1 MKNIVYLVLIVF
13 LYSCE
18 EANPDDGFYIK
29 KDYVEYCDSLTRKG
43 FELNQSRILIKIAGD
58 TIYQWGDIKYWGDYS
73 AKQSFPFLKIKEQD
87 QIKYLYKVDYDG
99 FVDYFE
105 YIKINNNEAPIDSL
119 GLDFSCLSKIK
130 AEKVLANN
138 YLLGNK
144 KISFSNEGLIT
155 GLKQFKTY
163 SVFLRRGTNFPYE
176 GSNLIKTEEG
186 IWEFKIRKNQLI
198 LRRYKDSR
206 NPETEIFDLSDEKII
221 LNKINNN

>member
-13 LYSCE
+13 LHSCKE
-18 EANPDDGFYIK
+18 ENPNDGFYIK
-29 KDYVEYCDSLTRKG
+29 KDYLEYCDSLPRKS

-58 TIYQWGDIKYWGDYS
+58 TIYQWGDIKYWGDYNT
-73 AKQSFPFLKIKEQD
+73 KHSFPFLKIKEHG

-105 YIKINNNEAPIDSL
+105 YLKINNNEAPLDSL
-119 GLDFSCLSKIK
+119 GLDFSTLSKIK

-138 YLLGNK
+138 YLFNNK
-144 KISFSNEGLIT
+144 KVSFSNEGLVT
-155 GLKQFKTY
+155 GLKEFKTY
-163 SVFLRRGTNFPYE
+163 SVFLRGGTNFPYQ
-176 GSNLIKTEEG
+176 GINLIETENG
-186 IWEFKIRKNQLI
+186 IWDFKIRNDQLI

-221 LNKINNN
+221 LNKINKN